1 MKKIIIL
8 LILMVCFP
16 LYGQKKEFIGI
27 VKTDDGRSF
36 LIKLEFRLKRLGE
49 FDGRTTLDPFG
60 PNKTVTSVTGLF
72 QDSVMIFTELGNLES
87 DIKDTN
93 QQFCFI
99 HTNDLTLNT
108 KGKSQSYEGQYI
120 GSDLNGDTCSV
131 GTIQL
136 SQKEELSLRK
146 VKKVV
151 KAIREISRDVGDENV
166 KQPDSHETKIKPL
179 PVKRKILRSDKPILI
194 HQNIETLKWSS
205 DSVKMYFKDT
215 FDEDRDSVRI
225 IINETVFEE
234 FVLSKN
240 WKSFTV
246 PIEKNNV
253 MIRIK
258 AISEGDIAPNTMDV
272 MLFSDDY
279 IFRSSARLRRG
290 EWTDIILTKPNSK

>member
-1 MKKIIIL
+1 MKKILILIL
-8 LILMVCFP
+8 LTVCSP
-16 LYGQKKEFIGI
+16 LFGQKKEFIGI
-27 VKTDDGRSF
+27 VKTNDGRSF

-60 PNKTVTSVTGLF
+60 PYKTVTSVTGLF
-72 QDSVMIFTELGNLES
+72 QDSVIIFTELGNLES

-99 HTNDLTLNT
+99 HTSDLTLNT
-108 KGKSQSYEGQYI
+108 KGKSMSYQGQYI
-120 GSDLNGDTCSV
+120 GYDLNGDTCSI

-151 KAIREISRDVGDENV
+151 KTIREKSRDVGDENV
-166 KQPDSHETKIKPL
+166 KQPDSHETQIKPP

-194 HQNIETLKWSS
+194 HQNIEKLKWSS

-246 PIEKNNV
+246 PFEKNNV

-272 MLFSDDY
+272 MLFSDDS
-279 IFRSSARLRRG
+279 IFRSSVRLRRD
-290 EWTDIILTKPNSK
+290 EWTDIILTKPNKK